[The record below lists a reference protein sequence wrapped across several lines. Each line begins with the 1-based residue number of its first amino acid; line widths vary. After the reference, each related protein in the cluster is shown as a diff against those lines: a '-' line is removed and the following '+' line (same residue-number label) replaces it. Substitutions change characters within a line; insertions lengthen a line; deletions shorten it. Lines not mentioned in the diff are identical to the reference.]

1 MITKISE
8 EDLLFFQTLS
18 HPINCGEILFH
29 DFDSLGSW
37 DKEKFGKIR
46 VYQYPMIAFDSL
58 FLEDPK
64 LSMQEN
70 FNIKNGMAESYNLG
84 GRLTGKTA
92 ISIIIDGLVA
102 IFNKTFKW
110 GVISAYDKLH
120 VQEAFE
126 KMITS
131 LENHPIMRMLNAH
144 ILRSPTYKITAD
156 NGCLLES
163 VNMNIMGKAPGAQ
176 FFGKH
181 IDKHWMEESSFITQ
195 SVSNKLLM
203 AQSELGCINRF
214 SGMTTFSKHAPMGKI
229 FLDLK
234 NNTRIT
240 NLPSYVNP
248 TWNSKKEE
256 DSILEFGGKECFDD
270 KTEILTDSGW
280 KNIDTIALTD
290 RTVSWDVDGSG
301 ISEYA
306 PINNIFKHEY
316 DGKLYGYNTQ
326 HVNFLV
332 TNNHKLPLKTLKKK
346 YRLISLQTIL
356 DNKPIK
362 ESYILDSTE
371 TCLQC
376 GKKLDKSYLKKQK
389 YFCSVGCK
397 NKYTSRYIYYPVKE
411 LHLKQ
416 NMAWSGQEIKN
427 IKVGKRYFDTDTFL
441 IFLGWFVSE
450 GCVCEIKEKRGL
462 FEWTHWRIQISQT
475 KSIEYIAEIKNT
487 LHSLGLNDHYSC
499 GNFVITDK
507 VLAKYLLENCG
518 KYAIN
523 KKVPEFLR
531 HLSCRQINIF
541 LDAFNKGD
549 GDGKRTEYY
558 TTSSRLSNEL
568 QELIIKSGGYASICI
583 AKKASD
589 KTNILYLISERT
601 KVRESSL
608 YTDKIIPENYRGKIW
623 CVETNPYHTVYIR
636 RDGKCSWSG
645 NSIGYK
651 VQIEGKVV
659 EDSDSVYDIERI
671 RESYNK
677 KVDIKTFEITKDNF
691 FRFKEILVME
701 KLVNSDF
708 GYLCSDIG
716 EGAAPTEIIIIFK
729 VKDKYKYTYNITATR
744 LSGDEQYSLFKF
756 VIDLIK
762 PNVVGLDTT
771 SGMGKALASRLTKDY
786 PENIIWVSFNE
797 KIRIDFEKD
806 DKGNFVIDSKGQY
819 QYKEEY
825 ITDWSIQRLKHL
837 FYNNKMECLT
847 DYKLD
852 VQFGGI
858 VATRSGL
865 RTVYASK
872 TANHLHQAFQ
882 VFSIVEWQ
890 AEFST
895 LKPTHRRKL
904 SMGVFGNH

>member
-1 MITKISE
+1 MLSKISK
-8 EDLLFFQTLS
+8 EDLIFFEIMS
-18 HPINCGEILFH
+18 HPISCAEILFH

-37 DKEKFGKIR
+37 DKEKFGHIR
-46 VYQYPMIAFDSL
+46 LYQNPMIAFDSL

-64 LSMQEN
+64 LSAQQN
-70 FNIKNGMAESYNLG
+70 FDVKNGLAESYNLG

-126 KMITS
+126 KIIIS
-131 LENHPIMRMLNAH
+131 LENHPIMKMLNAH

-195 SVSNKLLM
+195 PVSNKLLM

-234 NNTRIT
+234 NNARIT

-248 TWNSKKEE
+248 TWNIKKEE
-256 DSILEFGGKECFDD
+256 DSILEFGG
-270 KTEILTDSGW
+270 
-280 KNIDTIALTD
+280 
-290 RTVSWDVDGSG
+290 
-301 ISEYA
+301 
-306 PINNIFKHEY
+306 
-316 DGKLYGYNTQ
+316 
-326 HVNFLV
+326 
-332 TNNHKLPLKTLKKK
+332 
-346 YRLISLQTIL
+346 
-356 DNKPIK
+356 
-362 ESYILDSTE
+362 
-371 TCLQC
+371 
-376 GKKLDKSYLKKQK
+376 
-389 YFCSVGCK
+389 
-397 NKYTSRYIYYPVKE
+397 
-411 LHLKQ
+411 
-416 NMAWSGQEIKN
+416 
-427 IKVGKRYFDTDTFL
+427 
-441 IFLGWFVSE
+441 
-450 GCVCEIKEKRGL
+450 
-462 FEWTHWRIQISQT
+462 
-475 KSIEYIAEIKNT
+475 
-487 LHSLGLNDHYSC
+487 
-499 GNFVITDK
+499 
-507 VLAKYLLENCG
+507 
-518 KYAIN
+518 
-523 KKVPEFLR
+523 
-531 HLSCRQINIF
+531 
-541 LDAFNKGD
+541 
-549 GDGKRTEYY
+549 
-558 TTSSRLSNEL
+558 
-568 QELIIKSGGYASICI
+568 
-583 AKKASD
+583 
-589 KTNILYLISERT
+589 
-601 KVRESSL
+601 RE
-608 YTDKIIPENYRGKIW
+608 
-623 CVETNPYHTVYIR
+623 
-636 RDGKCSWSG
+636 
-645 NSIGYK
+645 SIGYK

-671 RESYNK
+671 RESYNRK
-677 KVDIKTFEITKDNF
+677 IDIKTFEITKDNF
-691 FRFKEILVME
+691 FRFKEILVLE
-701 KLVNSDF
+701 KLVNSEV
-708 GYLCSDIG
+708 GYVCSDIG

-729 VKDKYKYTYNITATR
+729 VKDKYRYTYNITATR
-744 LSGDEQYSLFKF
+744 LSADEQYDLFKY
-756 VIDLIK
+756 IIETIH
-762 PNVVGLDTT
+762 PNVIGLDTT

-806 DKGNFVIDSKGQY
+806 DKGNFITDSKGQY

-825 ITDWSIQRLKHL
+825 IVDWSIQRLKQL
-837 FYNNKMECLT
+837 FYNNKMACLT

-890 AEFST
+890 AEFANI
-895 LKPTHRRKL
+895 KPANRKKL
-904 SMGVFGNH
+904 GMGVFG